1 MASRAATAFKSGL
14 SFNSQAEKL
23 FSKREW
29 QRAMKAALIDAG
41 RDWIAGALPKRFTD
55 FAVSRLGYDS
65 KKLHKSDTREDKIR
79 RAITL
84 MRTNGQYERIVK
96 SACAPW
102 GGWDPTATGGAPA
115 EVWRR
120 WSSDALK
127 SGKIRVSN
135 SGDWKTARRK
145 MAQEVLQQSR
155 LRERVR
161 NFATDEYVD
170 PGTGVA
176 PIPLVDSGELE
187 KFALANARP
196 DAKTRGGNSELAI
209 RIPKP
214 HALRDKE
221 GRVLGASTPEE
232 ADRVS
237 EIFTEQMEAFVA
249 GASVTGKK
257 KKRLV
262 SSKIQKRAIDRK
274 IRGAMTNSA
283 KARASHKNRQTTS
296 PQARK

>member
-1 MASRAATAFKSGL
+1 MASRAAIAFKSGL
-14 SFNSQAEKL
+14 SFNAQAEKL

-29 QRAMKAALIDAG
+29 QRAMKSALIDAG

-65 KKLHKSDTREDKIR
+65 KKLHKSNTREDKIR
-79 RAITL
+79 LAIAL
-84 MRTNGQYERIVK
+84 MRTNGQYERIVT

-102 GGWDPTATGGAPA
+102 GGWDPTGKGAPSA
-115 EVWRR
+115 EVWRT
-120 WSSDALK
+120 WSSAAIK
-127 SGKIRVSN
+127 SGRIKVSN
-135 SGDWKTARRK
+135 SGDWKTARQK
-145 MAQEVLQQSR
+145 MRADVVQQSR

-161 NFATDEYVD
+161 NFAVDEYIES
-170 PGTGVA
+170 GSEAA
-176 PIPLVDSGELE
+176 PIPLVDSGALE
-187 KFALANARP
+187 KFATANARP
-196 DAKTRGGNSELAI
+196 DAKTRGGSSELAI

-214 HALRDKE
+214 HALQDKE

-232 ADRVS
+232 AQQVS
-237 EIFTEQMEAFVA
+237 EIFTGQMEAFVA

-257 KKRLV
+257 RKRLV
-262 SSKIQKRAIDRK
+262 ASKIQKRAIDRK

-296 PQARK
+296 HQARK